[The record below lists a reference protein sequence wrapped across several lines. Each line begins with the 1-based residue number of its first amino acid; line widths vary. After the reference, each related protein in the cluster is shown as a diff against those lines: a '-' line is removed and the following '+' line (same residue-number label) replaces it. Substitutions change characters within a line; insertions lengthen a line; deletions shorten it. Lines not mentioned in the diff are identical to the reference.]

1 MFTDT
6 HCHLSKEDYDDI
18 EKVIEDA
25 KINHINRLIIS
36 GCEKRNIDESIEIA
50 SNYENIYLALGFHPE
65 EVDNITKKDIDIL
78 KNKIKNN
85 KKVVA
90 IGEIGLD
97 YHYVKDNKE
106 KQKKLFREMIGIAKE
121 LNLPVVIH
129 TRDAFQDTYDILKE
143 EKVEGVIHCF
153 SGNLENAKM
162 YMKIGFS
169 LGIGGVL
176 TFKNSNLKET
186 IKEIPLDNIV
196 LETDSPYISPEPVRG
211 TKNEPKNVYYV
222 AEKLAD
228 IKGIT
233 LEELSKKTED
243 NVNRIF
249 NI

>member
-18 EKVIEDA
+18 ELVIQNA
-25 KINHINRLIIS
+25 KENGINKLIIS
-36 GCEKRNIDESIEIA
+36 GCEKRNIDEAIEIA
-50 SNYENIYLALGFHPE
+50 NTYENVYLSLGFHPE
-65 EVDNITKKDIDIL
+65 EANNITEEDLIEF

-85 KKVVA
+85 KKIVA

-106 KQKKLFREMIGIAKE
+106 KQKELFKKMINIAREN
-121 LNLPVVIH
+121 NLPVVVH

-143 EKVEGVIHCF
+143 EKANGVIHCF
-153 SGNLENAKM
+153 SGNIDNAKM
-162 YMKIGFS
+162 YTDLGLS

-176 TFKNSNLKET
+176 TFKNTNLKET
-186 IKEIPLDNIV
+186 IKNISLEKIV
-196 LETDSPYISPEPVRG
+196 LETDSPYLAPEPKRG

-222 AEKLAD
+222 ALELAKLKDISLEKLSQ
-228 IKGIT
+228 IT
-233 LEELSKKTED
+233 EN
-243 NVNRIF
+243 NVKRIF

>member
-18 EKVIEDA
+18 GKVIEDA

-36 GCEKRNIDESIEIA
+36 GCEKRNIDEAIEIA
-50 SNYENIYLALGFHPE
+50 NKYENVYLALGFHPE
-65 EVDNITKKDIDIL
+65 EVDNITTEDIDEL
-78 KNKIKNN
+78 KNKIKEN

-90 IGEIGLD
+90 VGEIGLD
-97 YHYVKDNKE
+97 YHYVKGNKE
-106 KQKKLFREMIGIAKE
+106 KQKELFKEMIGIAKE

-143 EKVEGVIHCF
+143 EMVKGVIHCF
-153 SGNLENAKM
+153 SGNIENAKM

-186 IKEIPLDNIV
+186 IKDVPLDNIV

-211 TKNEPKNVYYV
+211 TKNEPKNVCYV
-222 AEKLAD
+222 AEKLAN
-228 IKGIT
+228 IKEIS
-233 LEELSKKTED
+233 LEELSKITEE
-243 NVNRIF
+243 NVKKIF
-249 NI
+249 GI